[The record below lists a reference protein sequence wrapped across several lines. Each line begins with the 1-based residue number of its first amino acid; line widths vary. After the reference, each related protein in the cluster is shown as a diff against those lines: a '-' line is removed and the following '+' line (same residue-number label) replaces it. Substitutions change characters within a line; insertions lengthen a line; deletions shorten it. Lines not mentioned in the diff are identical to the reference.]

1 VFVKQGI
8 SKLPQMF
15 SEATVVFLFLFN
27 EKVAYEEGWPLFR
40 GAFSSI
46 VLSQLI

>member
-27 EKVAYEEGWPLFR
+27 EKWPNKR
-40 GAFSSI
+40 GG
-46 VLSQLI
+46 LSLGGI